1 MAGMVPFFTRL
12 LERVDKLPALTQRG
26 RGGLGASAECCRWYL
41 FSLTPEPKLTLI
53 SRTVFGGNVDGR
65 EIGARFYGM
74 SVDPQLI
81 RTGVCGIRDDQKRAK
96 KGAYDTSDETQPIR
110 RRLSHIAQPGHRR
123 GSAHVAPHYYRKVQT
138 VIQTVETVVQTVV
151 QTVEK
156 PYPKSRDR
164 RDCLGVVFR
173 RTLSSRF

>member
-1 MAGMVPFFTRL
+1 M
-12 LERVDKLPALTQRG
+12 
-26 RGGLGASAECCRWYL
+26 GGPGAVIAHARWYF
-41 FSLTPEPKLTLI
+41 FSQTPEPNLALL
-53 SRTVFGGNVDGR
+53 SRSIFGSSVDGE
-65 EIGARFYGM
+65 EIVARFYGM

-81 RTGVCGIRDDQKRAK
+81 RTRFCGINGDQKRVK
-96 KGAYDTSDETQPIR
+96 KGAYGIHVETQPIR

-123 GSAHVAPHYYRKVQT
+123 GSAHVAPHYYRNAQT
-138 VIQTVETVVQTVV
+138 VIQTVETVVQTVA

-156 PYPKSRDR
+156 PYPESRDR

>member
-1 MAGMVPFFTRL
+1 MP
-12 LERVDKLPALTQRG
+12 RVADG
-26 RGGLGASAECCRWYL
+26 I
-41 FSLTPEPKLTLI
+41 FSQTPEPNLALI
-53 SRTVFGGNVDGR
+53 SRKLFGSNVDGR

-74 SVDPQLI
+74 STDPQPI
-81 RTGVCGIRDDQKRAK
+81 RTGLCGIREIRRESRRELTTLMSKRK
-96 KGAYDTSDETQPIR
+96 QPIR
-110 RRLSHIAQPGHRR
+110 RRLPHPAQPGHRI
-123 GSAHVAPHYYRKVQT
+123 GSAHVAPHYYRNVKA

-173 RTLSSRF
+173 RTLSPWF

>member
-1 MAGMVPFFTRL
+1 MLSWV
-12 LERVDKLPALTQRG
+12 
-26 RGGLGASAECCRWYL
+26 
-41 FSLTPEPKLTLI
+41 PEPNLALL
-53 SRTVFGGNVDGR
+53 SRSIFRSSVDGE
-65 EIGARFYGM
+65 EIEARFYGM
-74 SVDPQLI
+74 SVGPQPI
-81 RTGVCGIRDDQKRAK
+81 RTGLCGMRDDEKRVK
-96 KGAYDTSDETQPIR
+96 KGAYDTHVETQPIR

-123 GSAHVAPHYYRKVQT
+123 GSAHVAPHYYRNAQT
-138 VIQTVETVVQTVV
+138 VTQTVETVVQTVA

>member
-1 MAGMVPFFTRL
+1 MAH
-12 LERVDKLPALTQRG
+12 A
-26 RGGLGASAECCRWYL
+26 RWYF
-41 FSLTPEPKLTLI
+41 FSQTPEPNLALI
-53 SRTVFGGNVDGR
+53 SRSISGSSVDG
-65 EIGARFYGM
+65 EESEARFYCM
-74 SVDPQLI
+74 SLDPQLI
-81 RTGVCGIRDDQKRAK
+81 RTGLCGIRDHQKRIK
-96 KGAYDTSDETQPIR
+96 KGAYDTHVEAQPK
-110 RRLSHIAQPGHRR
+110 RRLPHTAQPGHRI
-123 GSAHVAPHYYRKVQT
+123 GSAHVAPHYYRNVQA